1 MKKLISLLLAIA
13 MLVCCI
19 PVSAFAAD
27 EAYFVAGTAELCG
40 NAWACNDE
48 ANKMTLNADGLYEK
62 VYVSVPAGTHEFK
75 VTDGTWDNS
84 WGKDGSNFKFT
95 LDEVQ
100 DVTITFNAD
109 TKEIA
114 VLANVTETPAEYYVA
129 GTKALCT
136 EEWNPGYAGNKM
148 SRVAVGV
155 YEKVFYNVPAGSH
168 EFKVTDG
175 SWSNCW
181 GDNGNNFAFTTTE
194 SKNVTITF
202 TEETKEIKVTLSDV
216 GLPRYIAGTEAL
228 CGVGWNPGYEGN
240 KMVLGADGLYT
251 KTFKCVPAGTHEFKV
266 TDGSWSNCWGDNG
279 NNYVFTTDEAHDVT
293 ITFNDDTK
301 EINVI
306 LSEASEPDPIVPIDP
321 SDYDITIKVHY
332 YRADGNY
339 DGWEVHMW
347 NGVESLSST
356 RAFEDDEVT
365 YNGTTYAKTA
375 TYYADAADTWVG
387 FIIKKPDWTKDPD
400 GDRHIDV
407 SKVLNGTVHVYAK
420 SGSALEDFD
429 TDISDCT
436 LGAKI
441 TAAVWDSLTGVL
453 TVTTSMAIEGDLNG
467 LFTLEGPDGE
477 IEITNV
483 TLKPGTESDYIVEYA
498 EGAISKENK
507 YVVHYNGASCDVTI
521 PNTYSTP
528 EFEAAYTYTRNDLG
542 ATWSAEGTLF
552 RVWAPTA
559 SEVILTLYDAGIGGN
574 KINTYSM
581 TADANGTWFANV
593 EGNLH
598 GVYYTYS
605 VNIMGEVAEACDPY
619 ARATGINGDR
629 AMVIN
634 LDSTDPEGWE
644 NDTYVTQENYTDAV
658 IWELHVRDFSIDESS
673 GMNYKGKYLAFTEK
687 GTTVPGT
694 DIATGVDYM
703 KELGVNYVHLLPVY
717 DINSVDETVGGYNW
731 GYDPKN
737 YNVPEGS
744 YSTDPY
750 NGEVRVNEFKQM
762 VQALHD
768 AEIGVIMDVVYNH
781 VADAGNFCFNR
792 IVPGYFSRIHD
803 DGSYQSNSGCGNDTA
818 TERSMVRKY
827 IVDSVLYW
835 AEEYHIDG
843 FRWDLVGLIDYETIN
858 AVMAAVH
865 AVNPEII
872 FYGEGWE
879 MCSWTTKEGYVNK
892 MTIQPNDDKVNTEAG
907 TFAFFNDTIRNVI
920 HGGVFTAT
928 DKGFVSGNMNA
939 GTKQTVIEGYMGNST
954 WGSNGGSVDTP
965 LQTVNYA
972 SCHDNYTLFDNL
984 TIDAMDATGKSASEV
999 KKQAA
1004 AMNRLAAAYYITAQ
1018 GVPFIHA
1025 GEEMLRSKPD
1035 AQQENGFNHNSY
1047 ASGDEINSIKWATLE
1062 DELVSDTVDYYAGLI
1077 AFREAHPAM
1086 RMTTEAE
1093 IQAAMTVLET
1103 NNNNVVALLNEGGN
1117 GEDTKII
1124 TIINADAKNQSVE
1137 LPDGYWDV
1145 YVNAVEAGTE
1155 VLSTEY
1161 DDVWVGDTSVKILV
1175 EHEHRY
1181 KDGWCT
1187 GCGEEQPGSVPA
1199 PEGLSAGPTNPN
1211 GTLVIEW
1218 DEVDGAAAYELTVYD
1233 EDMEFIRTVT
1243 TKKTSVK
1250 HTSAVP
1256 YKTYY
1261 YTVAS
1266 IDEYGYCSEP
1276 SEAVYGYA
1284 KVAAP
1289 KVTVSHTPAGKIQLT
1304 WTAVEGADM
1313 YDVVVYDTS
1322 KTSWLFP
1329 DGEIVNIAHLT
1340 GTSVKHTSAEPGKTY
1355 RYMVLALFGS
1365 YETGFYTSASIE
1377 VTAECTA
1384 AAPTVTASNVAKTGK
1399 VKLTWTAVEGAAQYK
1414 VYRSTEK
1421 DGKYSL
1427 MYTTAGTSYTNTK
1440 AEAGMVYFYKVVAVD
1455 AEGNAVSAMSAAK
1468 QRTCDLPQTKL
1479 SGSVNKS
1486 GNPAL
1491 TWEKVEDAV
1500 AYKVY
1505 RADASGTYKLMKTTT
1520 GTSYTNTNNK
1530 AGTTYTY
1537 YVVAVAENTAANSAA
1552 SNIVKLTAK

>member
-19 PVSAFAAD
+19 PVGVLAAD
-27 EAYFVAGTAELCG
+27 EAYFVAGTPELCG
-40 NAWACNDE
+40 SNWACGDE

-84 WGKDGSNFKFT
+84 WGKDGSNVKFT

-100 DVTITFNAD
+100 DVTITFNAE
-109 TKEIA
+109 TKEIK
-114 VLANVTETPAEYYVA
+114 VLANITETPAEYYVA
-129 GTKALCT
+129 GTSSLCGKD
-136 EEWNPGYAGNKM
+136 WDAGYAANKM
-148 SRVAVGV
+148 ARVSVGV
-155 YEKVFYNVPAGSH
+155 YEKVFYNVPAGAY

-181 GDNGNNFAFTTTE
+181 GDNGNNFVFTTDAE
-194 SKNVTITF
+194 KNVTITF
-202 TEETKEIKVTLSDV
+202 VEETKEITVTLSDV
-216 GLPRYIAGTEAL
+216 GLPRYVAGTEAM
-228 CGVGWNPGYEGN
+228 CGVGWNPGYEAN

-251 KTFKCVPAGTHEFKV
+251 KTFKCVPAGTHAFKV
-266 TDGSWSNCWGDNG
+266 TDGTWSNCWGDNG
-279 NNYVFTTDEAHDVT
+279 NDYTFTTDEAHDIT

-321 SDYDITIKVHY
+321 ADYDITIKVHY

-356 RAFEDDEVT
+356 RAFEDEKVT

-407 SKVLNGTVHVYAK
+407 SKVLNGTVHIYAK

-429 TDISDCT
+429 TDISGCE

-507 YVVHYNGASCDVTI
+507 YVVHFNGASCDVTI

-528 EFEAAYTYTRNDLG
+528 EFETAYTYNGNDLG
-542 ATWSAEGTLF
+542 ATWSAESTTF

-559 SEVILTLYDAGIGGN
+559 SEVSVNLYDAGNGGN
-574 KINTYSM
+574 KIDSVAM
-581 TADANGTWFANV
+581 TADVNGTWVATV
-593 EGNLH
+593 EGDLN

-619 ARATGINGDR
+619 ARTTGVNGDR
-629 AMVIN
+629 AMVID
-634 LDSTDPEGWE
+634 LASTNPAGWE
-644 NDTYVTQENYTDAV
+644 DDTYVTQENYTDAV

-673 GMNYKGKYLAFTEK
+673 GMNYKGKYMAFTES

-703 KELGVNYVHLLPVY
+703 KELGINYVHLLPVY
-717 DINSVDETVGGYNW
+717 DINSVDETTGGYNW

-750 NGEVRVNEFKQM
+750 NGAVRVNEFKQM

-818 TERSMVRKY
+818 SERSMVRKY

-865 AVNPEII
+865 EVNPNII

-920 HGGVFTAT
+920 HGGVFTAS
-928 DKGFVSGNMNA
+928 DKGFVYGNMNA

-965 LQTVNYA
+965 LQTINYA

-984 TIDAMDATGKSASEV
+984 TIDARDYDDCTVEEIPEFAYS
-999 KKQAA
+999 
-1004 AMNRLAAAYYITAQ
+1004 MNQLAAAYYITAQ

-1035 AQQENGFNHNSY
+1035 AQQESGFNHNSY
-1047 ASGDEINSIKWATLE
+1047 ASGDEINSIKWSALKGGLE
-1062 DELVSDTVDYYAGLI
+1062 ALAHDYYQGLI
-1077 AFREAHPAM
+1077 AFRAAHPAM

-1093 IQAAMTVLET
+1093 IQAAMSVIPTDS
-1103 NNNNVVALLNEGGN
+1103 NNVVALLNKGGN
-1117 GEDTKII
+1117 GEDAQII
-1124 TIINADAKNQSVE
+1124 SIFNAFDWYSTVE
-1137 LPDGYWDV
+1137 LPEGIWDV
-1145 YVNAVEAGTE
+1145 YVDDKNAGTE
-1155 VLSTEY
+1155 VLYSVEESV
-1161 DDVWVGDTSVKILV
+1161 DVAGTSAMILV
-1175 EHEHRY
+1175 KHEGELVDPV
-1181 KDGWCT
+1181 KDIEVETTNVAKT
-1187 GCGEEQPGSVPA
+1187 GKFK
-1199 PEGLSAGPTNPN
+1199 
-1211 GTLVIEW
+1211 
-1218 DEVDGAAAYELTVYD
+1218 
-1233 EDMEFIRTVT
+1233 M
-1243 TKKTSVK
+1243 
-1250 HTSAVP
+1250 
-1256 YKTYY
+1256 
-1261 YTVAS
+1261 
-1266 IDEYGYCSEP
+1266 
-1276 SEAVYGYA
+1276 
-1284 KVAAP
+1284 
-1289 KVTVSHTPAGKIQLT
+1289 T
-1304 WTAVEGADM
+1304 WEAVEGAVEYEIYRTNSDGDYVLM
-1313 YDVVVYDTS
+1313 YTTS
-1322 KTSWLFP
+1322 NTSY
-1329 DGEIVNIAHLT
+1329 INTNAKV
-1340 GTSVKHTSAEPGKTY
+1340 GK
-1355 RYMVLALFGS
+1355 
-1365 YETGFYTSASIE
+1365 FYTYLIYAWDENSELVGKSDVIDGHAILPCPEITS
-1377 VTAECTA
+1377 
-1384 AAPTVTASNVAKTGK
+1384 ASNVAKTGK
-1399 VKLTWTAVEGAAQYK
+1399 VKLTWNAVEGAVKYK
-1414 VYRSTEK
+1414 IYRSTSK

-1427 MYTTAGTSYTNTK
+1427 MYTTSGTTYTNTK
-1440 AEAGMVYFYKVVAVD
+1440 ATAGVTYYYKVVAV
-1455 AEGNAVSAMSAAK
+1455 AEKEECNSVASAAK
-1468 QRTCDLPQTKL
+1468 QRTCDLAQPKIT
-1479 SGSVNKS
+1479 GSVKKS
-1486 GNPAL
+1486 GDPRL
-1491 TWEKVEDAV
+1491 TWEKVDGAV

-1505 RADASGTYKLMKTTT
+1505 RATGNGSFKLMFTTS

-1530 AGTTYTY
+1530 AGTTYRY
-1537 YVVAVAENTAANSAA
+1537 YVVAVAENTWAKSAA
-1552 SNIVKLTAK
+1552 SNTVKLTAK